1 MTGHPYFAAGVLIMA
16 VVTVLLRA
24 APFAVLRRF
33 ADSELTQFLGAT
45 MPVGVMVVLVA
56 YSLTG
61 VDFLEPPYGAPS
73 VIGVLAT
80 VAVHH
85 SRRNALFSIV
95 VGTGAYMVLERMF
108 T

>member
-24 APFAVLRRF
+24 APFAVLRRV
-33 ADSELTQFLGAT
+33 ADSELTQFVGAM

-61 VDFLEPPYGAPS
+61 VDFLERPYGAPS

-80 VAVHH
+80 VAMHH
-85 SRRNALFSIV
+85 WRRNALLSIV
-95 VGTGAYMVLERMF
+95 VGTGSYMILEKMF
-108 T
+108 I